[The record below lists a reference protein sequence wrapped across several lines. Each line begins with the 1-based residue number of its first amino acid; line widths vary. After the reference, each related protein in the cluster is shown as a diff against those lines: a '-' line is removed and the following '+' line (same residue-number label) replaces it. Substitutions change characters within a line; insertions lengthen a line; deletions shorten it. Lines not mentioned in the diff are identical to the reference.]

1 MTSYFT
7 TILNM
12 SITAS
17 YVALAVIAIRI
28 PFKKIPKIFSYAL
41 WLPVLIRLIFPFSF
55 NSSFSFLGF
64 LKHNAQT
71 NSAMEYVPNNIGF
84 MQNPAVSVGSNEIN
98 TVVNTSLPIATP
110 TASANPM
117 QLIIE
122 IASIIWVVGIV
133 ILLIYSIIS
142 YLKVIN
148 NVKTATLVKE
158 NIFETDRITTPF
170 VCGLIEPK
178 IYIPTS
184 LNENELSYILAHEQT
199 HIKRL
204 DYLVKPCAFLVLILH
219 WFNPLMW
226 LSFALMSKDM
236 EMSCDESV
244 VKEMDIAIKGSYAH
258 SLLSLS
264 LKRSSL
270 LMGSPLAFG
279 ESNIKSRIK
288 NILAYKKPA
297 FWVITVTVVV
307 TAALIVVLT
316 ANPKIEQAVD
326 PTMDLAY
333 DIEVLI
339 TNKTPY
345 VGNNSKVVT
354 LIDAMS
360 LPVGIVRDTV
370 ELQTSNQPYEITINL
385 NITDASAISTN
396 IARTVNSLYKNSILL
411 FSLIDNVDIINYQF
425 LDDNSNYDDAPLT
438 YTRKMVENGIGYDV
452 RSFAETSASLKLL
465 IDELNNMS
473 VGKVSSFTVGTEKA
487 DQIERYLEI
496 IMSSPNTSSNPS
508 NYITAHQDEY
518 ESILKMGDDALN
530 YLLSQFQKG
539 SIDNDLRGHIIMALC
554 KELLGDRNN
563 VTDESLSPQDW
574 FSQLSLRE
582 EIKLPDFKANVS
594 DPIEQLV
601 YDTAIKQYSQPSEG
615 FTVVAP
621 TIFGSYEE
629 KNKLKVFVTVFSS
642 RYRLY
647 DKTTSEVG
655 GSVVPAAITYTKN
668 EDGSFKLDEYLEAMD
683 GSYFSKSIKEYCIM
697 PISKKEINGLFD
709 RIMNDYGNNKNRSEL
724 LIKNLIE
731 HLESNNQKDIVLK
744 RITGELEPLT

>member
-1 MTSYFT
+1 
-7 TILNM
+7 
-12 SITAS
+12 
-17 YVALAVIAIRI
+17 
-28 PFKKIPKIFSYAL
+28 
-41 WLPVLIRLIFPFSF
+41 
-55 NSSFSFLGF
+55 
-64 LKHNAQT
+64 
-71 NSAMEYVPNNIGF
+71 
-84 MQNPAVSVGSNEIN
+84 
-98 TVVNTSLPIATP
+98 
-110 TASANPM
+110 
-117 QLIIE
+117 
-122 IASIIWVVGIV
+122 
-133 ILLIYSIIS
+133 
-142 YLKVIN
+142 
-148 NVKTATLVKE
+148 
-158 NIFETDRITTPF
+158 
-170 VCGLIEPK
+170 
-178 IYIPTS
+178 
-184 LNENELSYILAHEQT
+184 
-199 HIKRL
+199 
-204 DYLVKPCAFLVLILH
+204 
-219 WFNPLMW
+219 
-226 LSFALMSKDM
+226 
-236 EMSCDESV
+236 
-244 VKEMDIAIKGSYAH
+244 
-258 SLLSLS
+258 
-264 LKRSSL
+264 
-270 LMGSPLAFG
+270 
-279 ESNIKSRIK
+279 
-288 NILAYKKPA
+288 
-297 FWVITVTVVV
+297 
-307 TAALIVVLT
+307 
-316 ANPKIEQAVD
+316 
-326 PTMDLAY
+326 
-333 DIEVLI
+333 
-339 TNKTPY
+339 
-345 VGNNSKVVT
+345 
-354 LIDAMS
+354 
-360 LPVGIVRDTV
+360 
-370 ELQTSNQPYEITINL
+370 
-385 NITDASAISTN
+385 
-396 IARTVNSLYKNSILL
+396 
-411 FSLIDNVDIINYQF
+411 
-425 LDDNSNYDDAPLT
+425 
-438 YTRKMVENGIGYDV
+438 MVENGIGYDV